1 MNEEKLRLNKE
12 KVLDSLTPEQ
22 VKTLQ
27 KDNPFRSERNQMIR
41 DLRRRGVLHGVI
53 AEISGL
59 AVTQEK
65 NIAGKMPRYTALAT
79 AIEEIRARIRA
90 DIETYFDD
98 LLSKLESQV
107 KRERRWKR
115 VAK

>member
-1 MNEEKLRLNKE
+1 MDKEKLRFKKE
-12 KVLDSLTPEQ
+12 KVLACMTPEQ
-22 VKTLQ
+22 IKAIQ
-27 KDNPFRSERNQMIR
+27 KDNPFRSERDQLIR
-41 DLRRRGVLHGVI
+41 GLRRRGVEHGVI

-65 NIAGKMPRYTALAT
+65 HITDTMPPYAALST
-79 AIEEIRARIRA
+79 AIEGIRA

-98 LLSKLESQV
+98 LLSGLKSQV

-115 VAK
+115 IAK

>member
-1 MNEEKLRLNKE
+1 MDKEKLRFKKE
-12 KVLDSLTPEQ
+12 KVLACITPEQ
-22 VKTLQ
+22 IKAIQ
-27 KDNPFRSERNQMIR
+27 KDNPFRSERNEVIR
-41 DLRRRGVLHGVI
+41 DLRRRGVEHGVI
-53 AEISGL
+53 AAISGL

-98 LLSKLESQV
+98 LLSNSHA
-107 KRERRWKR
+107 R
-115 VAK
+115 VGHNEG

>member
-1 MNEEKLRLNKE
+1 MNEERLRFKKE
-12 KVLDSLTPEQ
+12 KVLAMMTSEQ
-22 VKTLQ
+22 VRAIQ
-27 KDNPFRSERNQMIR
+27 KDNPFRSERDQLIR
-41 DLRRRGVLHGVI
+41 DLRRRGIEHAVI
-53 AEISGL
+53 AKISGL
-59 AVTQEK
+59 ALTQEK

-98 LLSKLESQV
+98 LLSGLKSQV

-115 VAK
+115 IAK